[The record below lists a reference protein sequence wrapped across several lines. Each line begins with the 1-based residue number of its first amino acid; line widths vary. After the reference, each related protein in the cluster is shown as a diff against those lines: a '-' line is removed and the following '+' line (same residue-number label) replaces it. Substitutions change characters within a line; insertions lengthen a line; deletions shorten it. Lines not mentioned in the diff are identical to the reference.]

1 MATISG
7 SSITGNSAVENG
19 GGIFNG
25 GIADILENSAITQ
38 NIAYSDND
46 GIGKGGGIFRYRGIL
61 NFIYENGDGVVD
73 PNAIVFDN
81 HLGNGDANN
90 IEPPH
95 DSQQLP
101 ER

>member
-1 MATISG
+1 MIASSTISR
-7 SSITGNSAVENG
+7 NSAE
-19 GGIFNG
+19 
-25 GIADILENSAITQ
+25 
-38 NIAYSDND
+38 YD
-46 GIGKGGGIFRYRGIL
+46 GCGIFRYRGIL
-61 NFIYENGDGVVD
+61 NFIDENGDGVVD